1 MNIKEKVTSISGI
14 GPKYARLLEKLKIH
28 TIEDFLLYYPRSYQD
43 RSNIKKIN
51 QLEEDETA
59 LIRGHIS
66 LIMRSGYGYGKKRT
80 LRLSVTDGIG
90 NIEIVFFNAV
100 YLEKAL
106 SKGKEYEFYGKV
118 TRGSGG
124 LLQML
129 HPDFNLRQDEENNGI
144 WPIYPLTKGIGQ
156 TSMRKWQREAQGYV
170 KTVEDYLPKEIINNN
185 RLCDLQYAL
194 MNIHFPKDQRKAKEA
209 AYRLVFD
216 ELFILQLAL
225 LSMKKQT
232 ETMNFGISFSSEFK
246 SEDFLKVLPF
256 KLTAAQNRVISEIEK
271 DMESSKSMNRLVQG
285 DVGSGKTAVAAAAA
299 YKAIKSGY
307 KVLMMVPTEILA
319 RQHYENL
326 ASLFNNFD
334 IKTGILTGSMTKR
347 QRESVLQG
355 DVSFF
360 IGTHALI
367 QPGIEYD
374 NIGLVITD
382 EQHRFGVGQRGL
394 LSSKGKNPDVLVM
407 TATPIPRTLAVILYG
422 DLDHSII
429 DEMPAGR
436 KAVLTKAVS
445 SRKRKEAYDFLK
457 EQVAQGRQAYI
468 VTPLINDS
476 EHMDVKSSTQVY
488 EEVCRRFPNLNIK
501 LLHGNMKQNKKDEI
515 MEEFYNGN
523 ADIIVSTVV
532 IEVGINVPNATVM
545 LIENAERFGLAT
557 LHQLRGRV
565 GRGQHQSYCIIITDS
580 KNEISIE
587 RAKVME
593 ETNNGF
599 LIAEKDLSLRGPGEF
614 FGVRQHGIPQLRI
627 ADLPKHLYI
636 LEIVRKEAEKLLTAD
651 PQLQQ
656 RSNLLLEKKVSNLF
670 KNSGKINL

>member
-1 MNIKEKVTSISGI
+1 MDIKEKVTSISGI

-216 ELFILQLAL
+216 ELLILQLAL

-326 ASLFNNFD
+326 AGLFNNFD

-355 DVSFF
+355 DVSFL

-457 EQVAQGRQAYI
+457 EQVVQGRQAYI

-636 LEIVRKEAEKLLTAD
+636 LEIVRKEAEKLLTTD
-651 PQLQQ
+651 PQLQKK
-656 RSNLLLEKKVSNLF
+656 SNLLLEKKVSNLF